1 MIELYDERVTVGQIV
16 DAVDKAGARK
26 NTLIIFSSDNGGP
39 QPGVVTDNG
48 KYRAGKGTLY
58 EGGVRVARVGYY
70 RLTADGN
77 SYARQ
82 DTVLLPFPGD
92 GMRMR
97 AGTLRSRVD
106 AQRLAEAMERY

>member
-1 MIELYDERVTVGQIV
+1 MSNNDLVH
-16 DAVDKAGARK
+16 
-26 NTLIIFSSDNGGP
+26 LDNGVRDYED
-39 QPGVVTDNG
+39 GVRLMTEGLVNF
-48 KYRAGKGTLY
+48 
-58 EGGVRVARVGYY
+58 GGVRVARVGYY